1 MHVYQK
7 FPCTIDSIRN
17 WPNKKVH
24 ENWMQLA
31 VKILWLIKNNQGL
44 LKYSLHGLNLQ
55 VYFSKIFQSFQYFFR
70 KKATNLRSKEWLKH
84 KCAFQ
89 QQQKWRHEPWI
100 LSRNSVVK
108 LETNDKRSNPDT
120 KPQSFLISRF
130 FFIFMSHDHLKIK
143 IEVNYLCLNSDQ
155 IIEYKILVQIIKK
168 SLSWLTF
175 RFFWLY
181 HLMIRCACVFWHLTT
196 L

>member
-55 VYFSKIFQSFQYFFR
+55 VYFSKNWLRNIFNLFNIFFAKR
-70 KKATNLRSKEWLKH
+70 QQILGLRNDSSINVHSNNSKKWH
-84 KCAFQ
+84 Q
-89 QQQKWRHEPWI
+89 EPWR
-100 LSRNSVVK
+100 LSRNS
-108 LETNDKRSNPDT
+108 
-120 KPQSFLISRF
+120 
-130 FFIFMSHDHLKIK
+130 
-143 IEVNYLCLNSDQ
+143 EVNVIKERPLAQGSADYYLLCAKMQ
-155 IIEYKILVQIIKK
+155 IMSSII
-168 SLSWLTF
+168 
-175 RFFWLY
+175 
-181 HLMIRCACVFWHLTT
+181 
-196 L
+196 

>member
-7 FPCTIDSIRN
+7 FPCTIDSLRN

-44 LKYSLHGLNLQ
+44 LKYSLHSLNLQ
-55 VYFSKIFQSFQYFFR
+55 VYFSKNWLLKKPFQSFQYFFR
-70 KKATNLRSKEWLKH
+70 KKATNLRSKEWLKYKSQLY

-100 LSRNSVVK
+100 LGRNSVVK
-108 LETNDKRSNPDT
+108 LETNDKRLTRYLDSKTNGIIYSQIP
-120 KPQSFLISRF
+120 
-130 FFIFMSHDHLKIK
+130 KIG
-143 IEVNYLCLNSDQ
+143 
-155 IIEYKILVQIIKK
+155 
-168 SLSWLTF
+168 
-175 RFFWLY
+175 
-181 HLMIRCACVFWHLTT
+181 
-196 L
+196 